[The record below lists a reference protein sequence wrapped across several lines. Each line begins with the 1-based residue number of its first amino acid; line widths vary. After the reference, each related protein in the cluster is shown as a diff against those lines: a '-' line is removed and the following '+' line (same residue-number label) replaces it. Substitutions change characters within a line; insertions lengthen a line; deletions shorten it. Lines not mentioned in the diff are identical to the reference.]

1 MCNDRSNNGKITIYL
16 KSTKTNSPT
25 GDSGATTLPP
35 IGISFMH
42 LETSSNNN
50 GDGVF
55 VSFERTDII
64 QTTNITFYYNRFSIL
79 NNNSLTSMGRFRF
92 QLLLG
97 HNKWSTRYNLPKN
110 DRYSDSSIEW
120 TLVNLYFF

>member
-1 MCNDRSNNGKITIYL
+1 MCNDRSNKGKITIYL

-25 GDSGATTLPP
+25 GDSGATSLPP

-50 GDGVF
+50 GEGVF
-55 VSFERTDII
+55 VSFEWTDII
-64 QTTNITFYYNRFSIL
+64 QTTNITIYYNRFSIL

-97 HNKWSTRYNLPKN
+97 HNK
-110 DRYSDSSIEW
+110 
-120 TLVNLYFF
+120 